1 MAFFTG
7 MAAITGD
14 DSYLLGGV
22 FAAIVIGFVLALCN
36 SHTVTE
42 TDAEGNIHT
51 EVDGFGK
58 GLVFLLFL
66 LFACMCLLPIYGYFF
81 VK

>member
-1 MAFFTG
+1 
-7 MAAITGD
+7 MAAII
-14 DSYLLGGV
+14 S
-22 FAAIVIGFVLALCN
+22 FVLALCDF
-36 SHTVTE
+36 HIVTE
-42 TDAEGNIHT
+42 TDEEGNIHT